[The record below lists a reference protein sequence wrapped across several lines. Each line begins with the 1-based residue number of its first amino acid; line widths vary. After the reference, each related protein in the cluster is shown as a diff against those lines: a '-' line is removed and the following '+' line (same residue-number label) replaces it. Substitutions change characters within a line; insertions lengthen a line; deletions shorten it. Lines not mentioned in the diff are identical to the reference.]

1 MLFSAITKNS
11 NWEISAKKL
20 VKNGVRHERM
30 KNFNFFWDSIHKNKG
45 VGQFADL
52 RGEGL
57 FFRGIDN
64 PNPHHGY
71 ILGF

>member
-1 MLFSAITKNS
+1 MFFSAITKNS
-11 NWEISAKKL
+11 NWEILAKNL

-30 KNFNFFWDSIHKNKG
+30 KNFNFFGIHYMKIKGLDSW
-45 VGQFADL
+45 ADL

-57 FFRGIDN
+57 FFRGIDT
-64 PNPHHGY
+64 PNPHYGY